1 METNKDNL
9 NFDNIS
15 FDDMVDQGIESPTV
29 EDSKEEVVEK
39 VNEASTELDK
49 DVKEKEDKVEVKEEI
64 KEEVKEEPLI
74 VEKKEEKE
82 VISEDVEQEEVE
94 ETSVVSEVLSQLGYD
109 PEEEYDDTSEGLVKM
124 TKDVASKLAEEQ
136 LEEILTKFPVIK
148 DHMEYVIAGGKS
160 TDFMASRDPRKDFA
174 TMELSED
181 DEATQRVLL
190 NNYFKKKG
198 HDDDFIKDIVSD
210 YEETGKLFA
219 KAKLA
224 KDSLTKIQEVE
235 RKELMEKQ
243 KETAAQRQKQNVE
256 FWNKVNETVTSNQEF
271 AGITIPE
278 KQKNKFF
285 KYLSQPINKSGMTQS
300 MKDHQE
306 ASLETRLAIDWLMY
320 NDFKLEDI
328 INTKVK
334 TSKAKSLKERIKSQ
348 QVKSKSA
355 VKAKRNKTNFDVD
368 DLDLSFGM

>member
-1 METNKDNL
+1 MKEPKDDL

-15 FDDMVDQGIESPTV
+15 FDDMVDQGIETPEVEVKETPT
-29 EDSKEEVVEK
+29 EEVVET
-39 VNEASTELDK
+39 SDELDA
-49 DVKEKEDKVEVKEEI
+49 DVKEKEEEVVEEVKVEKKEKVVAKEPEVE
-64 KEEVKEEPLI
+64 KVEEEEVKEE
-74 VEKKEEKE
+74 V
-82 VISEDVEQEEVE
+82 EDV
-94 ETSVVSEVLSQLGYD
+94 SVVSEVLTQLGYD
-109 PEEEYDDTSEGLVKM
+109 GETEYEDTSEGLVQM

-136 LEEILTKFPVIK
+136 LEEILEKFPTIK

-160 TDFMASRDPRKDFA
+160 EEFMASRDPRRDFA
-174 TMELSED
+174 AMDLKED

-190 NNYFKKKG
+190 GNYFKKKG
-198 HDDDFIKDIVSD
+198 HDEEFITDLIRD
-210 YEETGKLFA
+210 YEESGKLYA

-224 KDSLTKIQEVE
+224 KESLTKIQAKE
-235 RKELMEKQ
+235 REDLLVKQ
-243 KETAAQRQKQNVE
+243 KEIAQQKEKQNQE
-256 FWNKVNETVTSNQEF
+256 FWNKVNETVTSNTEF

-285 KYLSQPINKSGMTQS
+285 KYLSQPIDKNGMTQS
-300 MKDHQE
+300 MKAHQE
-306 ASLETRLAIDWLMY
+306 ASLETRLAIDWLMF

-348 QVKSKSA
+348 QVKSKNA
-355 VKAKRNKTNFDVD
+355 TKNKRNKTSFDVD